1 MSNKKFMD
9 EVIENETDAGKKKG
23 EEEWVE
29 KTQKYGYQPKYLKSN

>member
-23 EEEWVE
+23 EEE
-29 KTQKYGYQPKYLKSN
+29 